1 MTPDS
6 RMQQSPPITPWY
18 EVYQKLALQ
27 LQDFYRKHQ
36 SLSGQELF
44 KLLNRSHIY
53 KTNNSWLSNV
63 SRIPKP
69 SLEPIQLFTSFS
81 RSRQQE
87 TIRQEIINA
96 VWTLLTSQKKTWE
109 NIDFKGCPAPMALK
123 LQYVRPE
130 FEQTKIWEY
139 FNDIIEKGK
148 NALTSSL
155 WDDAIAWRGI
165 EIPSFTIFLFWI
177 NSNEFIPLDKNT
189 RQYLEYTGFIP
200 LHTPITFETYRALLN
215 NNQITDYI
223 KLSSEAFYFNRD
235 PLTFKENFQTHS
247 FAQKKEI
254 IDYTFKFVGLRTL
267 ARNKTLHKILPFY
280 QYYPLDHTIR
290 PKDTDIKSRS
300 ILQEFHQKPVHA
312 ETLYNLE
319 NIRVNITAIVGKN
332 GSGKSTL
339 LDLVLMGIYNL
350 SVQLGYLNSKENKPL
365 KKLNFEIYWHTD
377 TLYKIIFDT
386 EIYAYRFKRGNYEDS
401 TIVYELDETPIPIEK
416 IKNDFFYTILVNY
429 SHYALNSSEHS
440 TDWITPLSHKNDGY
454 IAPLVINPK
463 RTAGDIDINTEKTLL
478 NMRLLLNLLDLH
490 DADIPEQSFRYIDNG
505 KYLKYF
511 SVTHNKRKNVKK
523 RKEAIQQTYDD
534 PKIIRIVMNQVANV
548 FFLSEKSSHTE
559 SYKEELNYYIV
570 NKLLAIVNRYDR
582 YRMEYK
588 EGLYN
593 LIEYNI
599 ASTIEGMDTEVEIL
613 LENRLQQL
621 LGDIKN
627 DHSHITLKFKQA
639 VYFLKYPALRKF
651 LSDAIKS
658 KKQIE
663 LDDYQQI
670 ISTLINS
677 EEKENL
683 TTAELLPPAIFKLD
697 FYLDDPDKSSFSKV
711 SSGEYQLLSVLS
723 SILYHIRNIDSVD
736 RKNNYNYVTVLLDE
750 IELYFHPNMQRSF
763 IRKLLESLSKLDNN
777 LYGIHILFATHSP
790 FILSDIHQQ
799 KILKLKNG
807 VTEHSEN
814 GYNTFAA
821 NIHDLLADE
830 FFLEEGYMGAF
841 AQKQIEIAINLLNY
855 IKVDNEIKDL
865 SISSKK
871 ISSNEPTFLQQ
882 KLENELASYKEKLK
896 EMGYWDNNKTVENLD
911 PQSEQKR
918 LYQLIE
924 IIGEPLIQ
932 EKLRNMYRTAFPY
945 NIEDESTSRTNA
957 KQNILR
963 LMRENNINLQD
974 LQ

>member
-1 MTPDS
+1 MK
-6 RMQQSPPITPWY
+6 QSPTITPWY

-27 LQDFYRKHQ
+27 LQRFYRKHQ

-44 KLLNRSHIY
+44 KLLNRSRIY
-53 KTNNSWLSNV
+53 KIYNSWLSNV
-63 SRIPKP
+63 DRIPKP

-87 TIRQEIINA
+87 VIRLEIINE
-96 VWTLLTSQKKTWE
+96 VWTLLTSQNPPWKD
-109 NIDFKGCPAPMALK
+109 IDFKGCPAPMALK

-130 FEQTKIWEY
+130 SQQTEIWEC
-139 FNDIIEKGK
+139 FSDIMRKGK
-148 NALTSSL
+148 NGLTSSL
-155 WDDAIAWRGI
+155 WDDAISWRGI

-177 NSNEFIPLDKNT
+177 NSNDFIPLDKNT
-189 RQYLEYTGFIP
+189 KQYLEYTGFLP
-200 LHTPITFETYRALLN
+200 LHTRFTFEMYRTLLSN
-215 NNQITDYI
+215 RQITDYI

-235 PLTFKENFQTHS
+235 PLSFKENPHTYAFVQN
-247 FAQKKEI
+247 KKI
-254 IDYTFKFVGLRTL
+254 TNSAFKLIGLRTL
-267 ARNKTLHKILPFY
+267 GRNKILHKILPFY
-280 QYYPLDHTIR
+280 QYYPLDHTIS
-290 PKDTDIKSRS
+290 PKQTDIKSQS
-300 ILQEFHQKPVHA
+300 ILQEFHQNPAHA
-312 ETLYNLE
+312 EALYNLE
-319 NIRVNITAIVGKN
+319 NIKVNITAIVGKN

-339 LDLVLMGIYNL
+339 LELILMGIYNL
-350 SVQLGYLNSKENKPL
+350 SVQLDYLDNKENKLL

-386 EIYAYRFKRGNYEDS
+386 EIRVYRFKRGNPENL
-401 TIVYELDETPIPIEK
+401 TIVYELDDNPIPVEEIR
-416 IKNDFFYTILVNY
+416 NDFFYTILVNY
-429 SHYALNSSEHS
+429 SHYALNSSEHP

-454 IAPLVINPK
+454 TIPLVINPK
-463 RTAGDIDINTEKTLL
+463 RTAGNIDINIEKTLL

-490 DADIPEQSFRYIDNG
+490 DADTPEQSFRYIDNG

-511 SVTHNKRKNVKK
+511 SVIYNKRKNTKK
-523 RKEAIQQTYDD
+523 KKDAVQQTYAD

-548 FFLSEKSSHTE
+548 FSLPEKSFHTE
-559 SYKEELNYYIV
+559 SYKEELDYYIV
-570 NKLLAIVNRYDR
+570 NKLLSIINRYDS
-582 YRMEYK
+582 YRIEYK
-588 EGLYN
+588 EGLDN
-593 LIEYNI
+593 LIKYNI
-599 ASTIEGMDTEVEIL
+599 ASMIEGMDTEVEIA

-621 LGDIKN
+621 LEHIKN
-627 DHSHITLKFKQA
+627 DSSHITLKFKQA
-639 VYFLKYPALRKF
+639 VYFLKYPTLRKF

-670 ISTLINS
+670 INTIINS
-677 EEKENL
+677 EERDNL
-683 TTAELLPPAIFKLD
+683 IAAELLPPAIFKLD
-697 FYLDDPDKSSFSKV
+697 FYLDDPDKSSFSKS
-711 SSGEYQLLSVLS
+711 SSGEYQLISVLS

-777 LYGIHILFATHSP
+777 LNGIHILFATHSP

-807 VTEHSEN
+807 ITEHTEN
-814 GYNTFAA
+814 GYNTFAS

-855 IKVDNEIKDL
+855 IKVDNEIKEL
-865 SISSKK
+865 LQSTKK
-871 ISSNEPTFLQQ
+871 ISRNEPTFLQQ
-882 KLENELASYKEKLK
+882 KLENELASYKENLK
-896 EMGYWDNNKTVENLD
+896 EMGYWNNNNTAENLNFK
-911 PQSEQKR
+911 SEQQYLR
-918 LYQLIE
+918 QLIE

-932 EKLRNMYRTAFPY
+932 EKLRNMYGMAFPH
-945 NIEDESTSRTNA
+945 NVEGESTSRISA

-963 LMRENNINLQD
+963 IMRENNINLKD